1 MATKAHNDYTVDRL
15 AIKAGIPKAMNA
27 LHQLFQLME
36 MRKAATN
43 TDSLNSVV
51 YYNLTNA
58 LNEFKQIVVKELRGD
73 IEEL

>member
-1 MATKAHNDYTVDRL
+1 MATKVNDYTVDKL

-36 MRKAATN
+36 MGEAAIN

-51 YYNLTNA
+51 YYNLANA
-58 LNEFKQIVVKELRGD
+58 INEFKRIVVDELRKD
-73 IEEL
+73 IGEF